1 MDNKSNFE
9 VKTEVFSGPLEL
21 LLNLIEKRKL
31 LINEVSLAKIT
42 DDYINYVNEAD
53 GISISQKSNFILIAS
68 TLLLIKS
75 KSLLPTLQLT
85 EEEEQS
91 IEDLERRLKIY
102 KRIKKVEPLIN
113 DNYFKNPGFFKKDI
127 KIEEVSFRPTK
138 KTKIPNILESIKT
151 IIKALPKVE
160 KISKATVKKV
170 ISLEEMIDQLVDRV
184 KKGINTTFREFS
196 NFSKSEKTN
205 VIVGFLAMLQLVKD
219 GIIEVEQERGYD
231 DIKIQSKDSNNIPD
245 YR

>member
-1 MDNKSNFE
+1 MESKLNFE
-9 VKTEVFSGPLEL
+9 VETEVFSGPLEL

-31 LINEVSLAKIT
+31 LINEISLAQIT
-42 DDYINYVNEAD
+42 DDYIGYVNQAEN
-53 GISISQKSNFILIAS
+53 ISIAEKSNFILIAS

-102 KRIKKVEPLIN
+102 KRMKKVEPKIQELF
-113 DNYFKNPGFFKKDI
+113 FKTPGYFKKDI
-127 KIEEVSFRPTK
+127 KIEEISFRPTT
-138 KTKIPNILESIKT
+138 KTSIENFLVSIKN
-151 IIKALPKVE
+151 IIKLLPKVD
-160 KISKATVKKV
+160 KVSKATIKKV
-170 ISLEEMIDQLVDRV
+170 VSLEEMIDKLVDRV
-184 KKGINTTFREFS
+184 KKGINTTFKEFS
-196 NFSKSEKTN
+196 GVGKAEKTN

-231 DIKIQSKDSNNIPD
+231 DIKIQ
-245 YR
+245 